1 MEYAHPEVLVDTQW
15 VEDHLKDPKVR
26 VAEVDYDPK
35 ANYKLGHVPGAVL
48 FDWKEDINDPLTRN
62 IFSKQSCED
71 LLQRAGISNDMTL
84 ILYGDFNNW
93 FAAFAFW
100 VFKYYGYDDI
110 RLMNGGRK
118 KWLEEDR
125 PLSKDIPEYPKGN
138 FKAAEPDKSI
148 RVFLNYVRDS
158 LGSSQKALI
167 DVRSPKEFTGEIL
180 APPEYPTEHAQ
191 RGGHIPGALNIPWS
205 QAVSEDGTFKSAEE
219 LKKLYESKGIT
230 SDKEVIAYCR
240 IGERSSHTWFVLK
253 YLLGY
258 PNVKNY
264 DGSWTEWG
272 NMIDNPIEK

>member
-1 MEYAHPEVLVDTQW
+1 MEYVHPEVLVDTQW

-35 ANYKLGHVPGAVL
+35 ANYKLGHAVGAVL
-48 FDWKEDINDPLTRN
+48 FDWKEDINHPITRN

-71 LLQRAGISNDMTL
+71 LLQRAGINNDTTL

-138 FKAAEPDKSI
+138 FKAAEPDNSI

-158 LGSSQKALI
+158 IESSKKVLI

-230 SDKEVIAYCR
+230 SNREVITYCR

-258 PNVKNY
+258 PDVKNY

-272 NMIDNPIEK
+272 NMIANPIEK

>member
-1 MEYAHPEVLVDTQW
+1 LEYVHPEVLVDTQW

-35 ANYKLGHVPGAVL
+35 ANYKLGHAVGAVL
-48 FDWKEDINDPLTRN
+48 FDWKEDINHPITRN

-71 LLQRAGISNDMTL
+71 LLQRAGINNDTTL

-138 FKAAEPDKSI
+138 FKAAEPDNSI

-158 LGSSQKALI
+158 IESSKKVLI

-230 SDKEVIAYCR
+230 SNREVITYCR

-258 PNVKNY
+258 PDVKNY

-272 NMIDNPIEK
+272 NMIANPIEK

>member
-1 MEYAHPEVLVDTQW
+1 LEYVHPEVLVNTQW

-35 ANYKLGHVPGAVL
+35 ANYKLGHAVGAVL
-48 FDWKEDINDPLTRN
+48 FDWKEDINHPITRN

-71 LLQRAGISNDMTL
+71 LLQRAGINNDTTL

-138 FKAAEPDKSI
+138 FKAAEPDNSI

-158 LGSSQKALI
+158 IESSKKVLI

-219 LKKLYESKGIT
+219 LKKI
-230 SDKEVIAYCR
+230 I
-240 IGERSSHTWFVLK
+240 
-253 YLLGY
+253 
-258 PNVKNY
+258 
-264 DGSWTEWG
+264 
-272 NMIDNPIEK
+272 